1 MAEAKTI
8 SIMKGELTIRPDA
21 FNTLVKLK
29 EELEDV
35 IATIEIMNEKQKRL
49 HHRLWLPGLT
59 FSFWDQSQIMHYAL
73 PITDHPLPITDYAL
87 RITDHEICHT

>member
-8 SIMKGELTIRPDA
+8 SIMKSELTIRPDA

-35 IATIEIMNEKQKRL
+35 IETIEIMNEKQNRMRQTFLQAKTFTKK
-49 HHRLWLPGLT
+49 H
-59 FSFWDQSQIMHYAL
+59 FSFSQKETCAKE
-73 PITDHPLPITDYAL
+73 IT
-87 RITDHEICHT
+87 

>member
-1 MAEAKTI
+1 MAEAKTT
-8 SIMKGELTIRPDA
+8 MKSELTISPDA

-35 IATIEIMNEKQKRL
+35 IETIEIMNEKQKRL

-59 FSFWDQSQIMHYAL
+59 FSFCDRSQITHYPL
-73 PITDHPLPITDYAL
+73 RITHHAL
-87 RITDHEICHT
+87 RITYHAFRTYGVPNTRH

>member
-8 SIMKGELTIRPDA
+8 SIMKGELTISPNP
-21 FNTLVKLK
+21 FNTSVKLK

-35 IATIEIMNEKQKRL
+35 IETIEIMNETQ
-49 HHRLWLPGLT
+49 
-59 FSFWDQSQIMHYAL
+59 QITHYL
-73 PITDHPLPITDYAL
+73 SRITDHGS

>member
-8 SIMKGELTIRPDA
+8 SIMKGELTISPDA
-21 FNTLVKLK
+21 FYTLVKLK

-35 IATIEIMNEKQKRL
+35 IETIEIMNETQ
-49 HHRLWLPGLT
+49 
-59 FSFWDQSQIMHYAL
+59 QITHYRSR
-73 PITDHPLPITDYAL
+73 ITDHGS